1 MKLIGKLL
9 FLTYKEMAN
18 LTGPDSEHL
27 GIPERTIESWSFTIK
42 DPDDRRV
49 TLIPFDRLA
58 DKYKAIVNKCYG
70 GDVYGYYSLNPIK
83 NLVRK
88 DYKAEEFFENYT
100 FPDGRTLY
108 TDIKGKERL
117 YIDRYTNDASWL
129 RMIGHFNGNKRALKN
144 ELPQLTMDTFWQS
157 VCKLIELEEN
167 TDLPSSERGLRRKL
181 AAFTGTNYAALISK
195 RFGNKNTAKIG
206 KSSDGYDQALAKK
219 QHAAIRTL
227 LRLHNNLDNAQVANL
242 ANVIFEKNG
251 WQTISPA
258 TVYNLRQQY
267 THITTAGRRGLREH
281 RSKKSMQI
289 HREAPTYP
297 LAMVTVDGWT
307 AELLYQER
315 VTDKNGNTHVDYNKR
330 LVVVVVLD
338 PFLKYPI
345 GYAIGER
352 ENTDL
357 IRQAN
362 RNALAHVAELFDGAY
377 RPWQVQSDR
386 YGMKQLSP
394 FYSAM
399 AHLFTPAAVGNAKAK
414 VIEPYFKYLNKK
426 YCQLDRF
433 WSGFGIQSN
442 KDSQPNTEYLDK
454 IKHQMPDQA
463 TVYAKIEA
471 IILKERAKKQEKYL
485 QKWAELAESDK
496 CKITHDQYLQVFG
509 RKTALPSRQEPGGL
523 TPTLLG
529 IERVYDTF
537 DTQFRALSHLKWHVH
552 YDETNLDQVLA
563 VSEDN
568 KYRFMLERPVFVPM
582 AIRDQGQE
590 HFDYRKRVKQFN
602 SDQEDNII
610 STYADDGAVMAEL
623 VANTPLSLNDYDEA
637 ALKLMFTTN
646 GQQKE
651 GLQNAKRL
659 GAQKQ
664 AKQLPPKNDN
674 TWGEEQLSYL
684 KTKVDF
690 NQYKD

>member
-1 MKLIGKLL
+1 MVALDI
-9 FLTYKEMAN
+9 
-18 LTGPDSEHL
+18 SEH
-27 GIPERTIESWSFTIK
+27 TIEKWVFNIK
-42 DPDDRRV
+42 DPADRRV
-49 TLIPFDRLA
+49 TLIPFETLA
-58 DKYKAIVNKCYG
+58 DKYKKIINEAYD
-70 GDVYGYYSLNPIK
+70 GDIYAYHSLTPIK

-108 TDIKGKERL
+108 TDIKGRERQ

-129 RMIGHFNGNKRALKN
+129 NMITRLNGNKKVLKA
-144 ELPQLTMDTFWQS
+144 ELPHLTMDAFWAS
-157 VCKLIELEEN
+157 VCKLIEKESN
-167 TDLPSSERGLRRKL
+167 TDLPASERGLRRKL
-181 AAFTGTNYAALISK
+181 AAYQGGKYAELISK

-206 KSSDGYDQALAKK
+206 KSADGYDQALAKK
-219 QHAAIRTL
+219 QQAAIRTL
-227 LRLHNNLDNAQVANL
+227 LRMHNNLDNVQVANL
-242 ANVIFEKNG
+242 ANIVFEKNG
-251 WQTISPA
+251 WQTISSS
-258 TVYNLRQQY
+258 TIYNYRQHFA
-267 THITTAGRRGLREH
+267 HITTAGRRGLREH
-281 RSKKSMQI
+281 HSTKSMQV

-315 VTDKNGNTHVDYNKR
+315 VSDKNGITHIDYNKR

-352 ENTDL
+352 ENTEL
-357 IRQAN
+357 IRLAN
-362 RNALAHVAELFDGAY
+362 RNALAHIAELFDGAY

-386 YGMKQLSP
+386 YGLKQLSP

-399 AHLFTPAAVGNAKAK
+399 SNLFTPAAVGNAKAK
-414 VIEPYFKYLNKK
+414 VIEPYFKYLNKQ
-426 YCQLDRF
+426 YCQLDKF
-433 WSGFGIQSN
+433 WSGFGIQSK
-442 KDSQPNTEYLDK
+442 KDSQPNAEYLNK

-471 IILKERAKKQEKYL
+471 IIHKERAKKQEKYL
-485 QKWAELAESDK
+485 QQWAQVASKDRCL
-496 CKITHDQYLQVFG
+496 ITHDQYLQVFG
-509 RKTALPSRQEPGGL
+509 RKTALPSKQEPVGL
-523 TPTLLG
+523 TPSILG
-529 IERVYDTF
+529 VERVYDTF

-552 YDETNLDQVLA
+552 YDEADLNHVLA

-582 AIRDQGQE
+582 AIRDQLPE
-590 HFDYRKRVKQFN
+590 HFDYRKRVKQYN
-602 SDQEDNII
+602 ADQESNII
-610 STYADDGAVMAEL
+610 NTYAEDGELMAEL

-659 GAQKQ
+659 GNHKPVKQIAQK
-664 AKQLPPKNDN
+664 AND
-674 TWGEEQLSYL
+674 TWGQEQLEYL